1 MMKRRALIVN
11 ADDETCALIQ
21 RAVSSTG
28 IEIQIAATKPHAEQ
42 LLDGGR
48 FDLVFLDFATSPEDA
63 LQIARQIR
71 RSSRNKTST
80 IVLLSDDQRPGAMS
94 VGFAAGATFFVYK
107 PVDKANLRRLIGA
120 VQGSIENDQRR
131 TRRISTQNS
140 MQLRCGD
147 QEINGVTVDMSLCGI
162 LVKAERTFPLG
173 SMVSLKLNLP
183 NGSRPVSGKGCVTRV
198 TAGNEMGIQIDR
210 MALSESEKL
219 QEFLL
224 PLIPENEAL
233 PALK

>member
-11 ADDETCALIQ
+11 ADGETCAAIQ
-21 RAVSSTG
+21 RAVSSAG
-28 IEIQIAATKPHAEQ
+28 IEIQIAATNLHAEQ
-42 LLDGGR
+42 LLDDGK
-48 FDLVFLDFATSPEDA
+48 FDLVFLDFAMSREEA
-63 LQIARQIR
+63 LRIARQIR
-71 RSSRNKTST
+71 RSRKNKSST
-80 IVLLSDDQRPGAMS
+80 IVLLSDDQRPGALTL
-94 VGFAAGATFFVYK
+94 GFEAGATFFVYK

-120 VQGSIENDQRR
+120 VQGSIDNDVRR
-131 TRRISTQNS
+131 TRRVPTQNS
-140 MQLRCGD
+140 LQLRCGD
-147 QEINGVTVDMSLCGI
+147 QEIAGVTVDMSLCGI

-173 SMVSLKLNLP
+173 SVVSLKLNLP